1 MWPGAQALRGTTG
14 INVEYRVRRKDLD
27 ISWLG
32 SHNFGPIR
40 DKDGN
45 IAGGVIVAR
54 DITEKK
60 RADNAL
66 RASEERYRTA
76 FQTSL
81 DGISITRLRDGRY
94 IDVNQTFCEITGYRR
109 EEIFGH
115 TSLELGFW
123 VKLTDRSELI
133 DRLRAGEQYR
143 DVQIQL
149 RRKNGE
155 IFWSQASATLFELDG
170 ETCVMYVMR
179 DISAAKAA
187 EEEIRN
193 LSFFDPLT
201 GLANRRSLTEQLQ
214 RVAQTAEG
222 ELPERAMLFVDLDDF
237 KSLNDALGHQA
248 GDLLLREVAHRL
260 ENCVRKGDTVARMGG
275 DEFVVLLE
283 ALDANPKDAAPQ
295 AQAVAEKILA
305 ELARPYLIGE
315 REINSACSIGIALFS
330 GGVNEISEI
339 VRQAEIAMYQAKASG
354 RGGMR
359 FFAPELQVAVSAR
372 AALEDDLREG
382 IRAKQ
387 FVLYYQPQV
396 EGGRILGAEA
406 LVRWKHP
413 SRGVLAPGEFIA
425 LAEETKLILPLGAQV
440 LETACAQ
447 IATWAGSRQTSGI
460 NLSVN
465 ISALQLGKEDF
476 VDSVLAVL
484 DRTGANPRNLK
495 LELTESMLVNDI
507 EVVIDK
513 MARLKSYGLSFS
525 VDDFGTGYSSLAYL
539 KRLPLDQL
547 KIDRAFVRDILVDQS
562 SRAIAR
568 TIVNLCQA
576 MGISVMAEGVET
588 QEQLDLL
595 ISMGCHAYQGY
606 LFSRPVPI
614 EEFEALL
621 KREPTNA

>member
-275 DEFVVLLE
+275 RR
-283 ALDANPKDAAPQ
+283 
-295 AQAVAEKILA
+295 IC
-305 ELARPYLIGE
+305 RP
-315 REINSACSIGIALFS
+315 S
-330 GGVNEISEI
+330 
-339 VRQAEIAMYQAKASG
+339 
-354 RGGMR
+354 
-359 FFAPELQVAVSAR
+359 
-372 AALEDDLREG
+372 
-382 IRAKQ
+382 
-387 FVLYYQPQV
+387 
-396 EGGRILGAEA
+396 
-406 LVRWKHP
+406 
-413 SRGVLAPGEFIA
+413 
-425 LAEETKLILPLGAQV
+425 
-440 LETACAQ
+440 
-447 IATWAGSRQTSGI
+447 
-460 NLSVN
+460 
-465 ISALQLGKEDF
+465 
-476 VDSVLAVL
+476 
-484 DRTGANPRNLK
+484 
-495 LELTESMLVNDI
+495 
-507 EVVIDK
+507 
-513 MARLKSYGLSFS
+513 
-525 VDDFGTGYSSLAYL
+525 
-539 KRLPLDQL
+539 
-547 KIDRAFVRDILVDQS
+547 
-562 SRAIAR
+562 
-568 TIVNLCQA
+568 
-576 MGISVMAEGVET
+576 
-588 QEQLDLL
+588 
-595 ISMGCHAYQGY
+595 
-606 LFSRPVPI
+606 
-614 EEFEALL
+614 
-621 KREPTNA
+621 